1 MSYGRIPGASPYC
14 RPNNSSRSYAP
25 YARTP
30 TIRADDVL
38 VWMQAPSI
46 PSCLKEFLDRADCIA
61 SNLAN
66 PQVSETEVK
75 KIKMAEAFVR
85 HVTFVTGSTD
95 ERSDRLGYFNYGGES
110 CCPFLERIFV
120 YVLGVPL
127 LDRSDKS
134 QWFEKNL
141 SNFFKVLLERCA
153 ADVTFK
159 ERFLPTLLRELN
171 KGLYLKL
178 GKMTFVKIILG
189 NENYFNLL
197 TYDPSLPFS
206 EEIIPYIFGALY
218 EDRALEP
225 KNTYIPN
232 EARHLFQRFLS
243 RCASNSGTH
252 EKFFLPFLTQLEMRA
267 LLFGDKKELEHAFR
281 NLFED
286 GSCFR
291 SFEKN
296 ILGKWRSRPLNS
308 SAKKEIF
315 ERALR
320 ILKRF
325 NVEHLKHCKLLRE
338 ILERELKSL
347 HTEQSTQGG
356 LEEGVKE
363 LSDVGQ
369 MHAGNA

>member
-46 PSCLKEFLDRADCIA
+46 PSCLKGFLDRADCIA

-85 HVTFVTGSTD
+85 HVTFVIGSTD

-178 GKMTFVKIILG
+178 GKMTFVEIFLG

-197 TYDPSLPFS
+197 TYDPPLPFS

-218 EDRALEP
+218 EDRASERRSTDIPKDKALEP

-232 EARHLFQRFLS
+232 KARHLFQRFLS
-243 RCASNSGTH
+243 RCASDSETH
-252 EKFFLPFLTQLEMRA
+252 EKFFLPFLYQLRTRV
-267 LLFGDKKELEHAFR
+267 LFCGDKDELKNTFKELFENESCLSSFKR
-281 NLFED
+281 NIFSKD
-286 GSCFR
+286 
-291 SFEKN
+291 
-296 ILGKWRSRPLNS
+296 WRNKSPNS
-308 SAKKEIF
+308 STEERIF
-315 ERALR
+315 ERALE
-320 ILKRF
+320 ILKVF
-325 NVEHLKHCKLLRE
+325 NATQLKNCEQLYRMVDAHLKLL
-338 ILERELKSL
+338 IQNNQPK
-347 HTEQSTQGG
+347 
-356 LEEGVKE
+356 
-363 LSDVGQ
+363 
-369 MHAGNA
+369 AGSRKA